1 VHLSY
6 YDQESAELDESQR
19 VIDYIKDEAEL
30 IGDGQGA
37 LITAAQML
45 ERFLFPA
52 AAHYTPIG
60 RLSGG
65 ERRRLY
71 LLRKLI
77 GAPNVL
83 LLDEPTN
90 DLDIQTLALLEDY
103 VDEPESRNDE
113 GFSGAVIVVSHD
125 RYFLDRTVSR
135 LLAFEG
141 DGAVVEYPG
150 GYSAYAE
157 ARLQLENAKA
167 ASASPKRSEPK
178 PASPLPSTL
187 PTAKPRKLTFKES
200 RELADL
206 EGRIAALEAQQAAL
220 HSQINTSSGEYQA
233 LLRLTAELE
242 RVSAALEAAVERWGA
257 LAEIAEGS

>member
-1 VHLSY
+1 
-6 YDQESAELDESQR
+6 
-19 VIDYIKDEAEL
+19 
-30 IGDGQGA
+30 
-37 LITAAQML
+37 ML

-52 AAHYTPIG
+52 AQHYTPIG

-71 LLRKLI
+71 LLRKLM

-125 RYFLDRTVSR
+125 RYFLDRTASR
-135 LLAFEG
+135 TLAFEG
-141 DGAVVEYPG
+141 DGAIVEYPG

-157 ARLQLENAKA
+157 ARLQIESAQAESAK
-167 ASASPKRSEPK
+167 PKRAEQK
-178 PASPLPSTL
+178 PANTPPSNLP
-187 PTAKPRKLTFKES
+187 AKPRKLTFKET
-200 RELADL
+200 RELAGL
-206 EGRIAALEAQQAAL
+206 EDRIAALEAEQGALQA
-220 HSQINTSSGEYQA
+220 QINTSSGDYQA

-242 RVSAALEAAVERWGA
+242 RVSAELETAVERWGA
-257 LAEIAEGS
+257 LAEIAEGSS

>member
-1 VHLSY
+1 
-6 YDQESAELDESQR
+6 
-19 VIDYIKDEAEL
+19 
-30 IGDGQGA
+30 
-37 LITAAQML
+37 
-45 ERFLFPA
+45 
-52 AAHYTPIG
+52 
-60 RLSGG
+60 
-65 ERRRLY
+65 
-71 LLRKLI
+71 
-77 GAPNVL
+77 
-83 LLDEPTN
+83 
-90 DLDIQTLALLEDY
+90 LDIQTLALLEDY